1 MADERDIPHFNKM
14 ANESKQTAV
23 EWYTKQ
29 ILEYKSPTNING
41 TDYFLI
47 PVNKVD
53 FLQEQAKEMEKEQI
67 TNAYSL
73 GVKEDGIWVKDEIL
87 DFLYNEITERRD
99 YSASKMCEVVVDF
112 IENI

>member
-1 MADERDIPHFNKM
+1 M
-14 ANESKQTAV
+14 KQTAV
-23 EWYTKQ
+23 DWLFEQLWDEPKDKLTWYA
-29 ILEYKSPTNING
+29 ILK
-41 TDYFLI
+41 
-47 PVNKVD
+47 
-53 FLQEQAKEMEKEQI
+53 QAKEMERKQI

-112 IENI
+112 IENM